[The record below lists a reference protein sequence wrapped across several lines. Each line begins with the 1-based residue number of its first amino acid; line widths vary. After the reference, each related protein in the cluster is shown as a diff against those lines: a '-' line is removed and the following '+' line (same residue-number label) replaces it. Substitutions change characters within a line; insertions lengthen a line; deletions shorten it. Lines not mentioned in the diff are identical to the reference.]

1 MTLADPV
8 ATLVDM
14 NSDETTTTAPTGLG
28 LRRRALL
35 TGAGALALAG
45 AGAGRP
51 IGTAAAAQGAAGRP
65 RHHAFAGF
73 EWLGTAG
80 WRVTTPTTTVLV
92 DPYLSRFET
101 GLGAGRLDPATAL
114 VVDTTAV
121 NAVLGVPSA
130 PGSAVDAVFVT
141 HTHWDHFADVPHIAA
156 TRGAMVY
163 TTLTGYHLGQS
174 MGLPA
179 RRLAVVKGSEEL
191 VVGDLVVRVVSARHS
206 RSESG
211 GLLFPGVRTQL
222 PPPPETIA
230 DLPEGDT
237 LGFVLR
243 RPGRR
248 GGVLLLG
255 ASDYDDHELRGLD
268 VDTVAMP
275 VPSND
280 VTADYVGRLL
290 RALDLPRT
298 VVLVHWDA
306 FESPL
311 RNPPTTDERTRRRMR
326 EITAEIRSISPGTR
340 VVQPTYLAP
349 MSLL

>member
-1 MTLADPV
+1 MDQHEMT
-8 ATLVDM
+8 
-14 NSDETTTTAPTGLG
+14 STTPTGPRP
-28 LRRRALL
+28 RRRAVL
-35 TGAGALALAG
+35 TGAGGVALTG
-45 AGAGRP
+45 AVGAAVP
-51 IGTAAAAQGAAGRP
+51 AGTAAAAPVSAGRP
-65 RHHAFAGF
+65 RHHGFARF

-101 GLGAGRLDPATAL
+101 GLGAGRLDPETRL
-114 VVDTTAV
+114 LVDTTAV
-121 NAVLGVPSA
+121 DAALGVPGR
-130 PGSAVDAVFVT
+130 PGAAVDAVLVT

-174 MGLPA
+174 MGLPS

-222 PPPPETIA
+222 PPPPETIT

-268 VDTVAMP
+268 VDTVALP

-290 RALDLPRT
+290 RALDRPRT
-298 VVLVHWDA
+298 VVLVHWDE

-311 RNPPTTDERTRRRMR
+311 HNPPATDDRTRTRMR
-326 EITAEIRSISPGTR
+326 EITAQIRRVSPRSR
-340 VVQPTYLAP
+340 VVQPAYLTP
-349 MSLL
+349 LSLL